1 MPINLFFQRK
11 EISMKR
17 FIRIVSG
24 ILIMLMV
31 MSLFPISV
39 IATDTQNT
47 YTVQFDLNY
56 NGAHVSKPV

>member
-1 MPINLFFQRK
+1 
-11 EISMKR
+11 MKR